1 MPLCDQMDLFS
12 PLKLREIVLKNRIGV
27 SPMCQYSSE
36 DGFANDWHF
45 VHLGAFATGGAGL
58 VMTEANAVVPE
69 GRISPR
75 DLGIWKDEHVPALR
89 RVTDFI
95 HAHGAVAGTQLA
107 HAGRKS
113 STKVPWEG
121 SGTAEDGWE
130 EVYAPSAIPFAD
142 HYPRPVELDDAGIRR
157 VVDGFRDAAGR
168 ALEAGFRVVEIHA
181 AHGYL
186 LHEFLSPLSNA
197 RTDRYGG
204 SFENRVRLTREVV
217 AAVRQ
222 AWPENLPLFVRISA
236 SDWAEGGWDVDDS
249 VRLVPLLRQDGADL
263 VDCSSGGL
271 VPNAKIEIGPGYQVG
286 FAERVRRD
294 GGIATAAVG
303 LITDAEQ
310 ADAIIRGG
318 QADLVLLARELL
330 RQPRWPL
337 LAAHRLGAR
346 GDWPKQYER
355 AQPR

>member
-1 MPLCDQMDLFS
+1 
-12 PLKLREIVLKNRIGV
+12 
-27 SPMCQYSSE
+27 
-36 DGFANDWHF
+36 
-45 VHLGAFATGGAGL
+45 
-58 VMTEANAVVPE
+58 
-69 GRISPR
+69 
-75 DLGIWKDEHVPALR
+75 
-89 RVTDFI
+89 
-95 HAHGAVAGTQLA
+95 
-107 HAGRKS
+107 
-113 STKVPWEG
+113 
-121 SGTAEDGWE
+121 
-130 EVYAPSAIPFAD
+130 
-142 HYPRPVELDDAGIRR
+142 
-157 VVDGFRDAAGR
+157 
-168 ALEAGFRVVEIHA
+168 
-181 AHGYL
+181 
-186 LHEFLSPLSNA
+186 
-197 RTDRYGG
+197 
-204 SFENRVRLTREVV
+204 
-217 AAVRQ
+217 
-222 AWPENLPLFVRISA
+222 VRISA